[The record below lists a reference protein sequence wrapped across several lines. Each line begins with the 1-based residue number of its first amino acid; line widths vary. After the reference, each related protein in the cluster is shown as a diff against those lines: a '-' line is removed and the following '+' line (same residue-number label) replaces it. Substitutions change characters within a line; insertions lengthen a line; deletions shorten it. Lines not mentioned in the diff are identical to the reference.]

1 MNLLNLI
8 FHSGSIQEENMEG
21 VLVKKE
27 SKNYLQSNPMTR
39 LSMMMLFYLDNM
51 AAWHR
56 SSCHKIYFNVAK
68 EHSLQL

>member
-1 MNLLNLI
+1 
-8 FHSGSIQEENMEG
+8 MEG
-21 VLVKKE
+21 VLVRKE

-56 SSCHKIYFNVAK
+56 SSCHKIYFNVARNTLF
-68 EHSLQL
+68 SC